1 MKPGFSFSRMNYAV
15 IAILCGALL
24 IAGQV
29 RAQTDPLSS
38 WNDGAAKQAII
49 QFVQTVTEKSSPNYV
64 APEDRIATFDQDGTL
79 WVEHPLYVQGIFA
92 LERLTAMAPQHPEW
106 QTTDPFKSVLA
117 GDRAAMA
124 KFNEQDWAQIVMAT
138 HAGMTTEAFL
148 EIVKQWLATAKH
160 PRFRKS
166 YTELVYQPMLEV
178 MNYLR
183 ANGFKTYIVTGGGQ
197 EFVRVYSSGVYGI
210 PPEQVVGSS
219 MATKYEYQD
228 GKPALMILP
237 KVFFINDKAGKP
249 VGINLFIGKR
259 PYAAFGNSDGDREM
273 LEWTGRGPRS
283 TAQNACPP

>member
-1 MKPGFSFSRMNYAV
+1 MKPGLSFSRLNYAV
-15 IAILCGALL
+15 IATLCGALL

-29 RAQTDPLSS
+29 QAQTDPLSS
-38 WNDGAAKQAII
+38 WNDGPAKQAII

-106 QTTDPFKSVLA
+106 QTPDPFKSVLA

-183 ANGFKTYIVTGGGQ
+183 SQWF
-197 EFVRVYSSGVYGI
+197 
-210 PPEQVVGSS
+210 
-219 MATKYEYQD
+219 
-228 GKPALMILP
+228 
-237 KVFFINDKAGKP
+237 
-249 VGINLFIGKR
+249 
-259 PYAAFGNSDGDREM
+259 
-273 LEWTGRGPRS
+273 
-283 TAQNACPP
+283 